1 MKLMTQILDI
11 ESIQLSK
18 QSNYN
23 VSSSAI
29 EIEAL
34 AHAIVEAQG
43 LLSIPLVK
51 QIDLENY
58 ELIAGELEFNSYLK
72 ALEFDKSLPER
83 ISVYIVSPKDEAIA
97 RKQVG
102 LTHQLPSNQEL
113 VSPSPDKNIV
123 LMLENVMKRLDILDQ
138 KSSTPELL
146 GQLIQSKIS
155 DEFDRRI
162 PSSLPMFQAFNHI
175 LEVSAELQV
184 KKNLRAS
191 RLSET
196 NTQKV
201 ISLIKDAREKKESVD
216 SFAAILK
223 IMKGKKLLGPDRL
236 IAMSDSWE

>member
-11 ESIQLSK
+11 ESIRVSK
-18 QSNYN
+18 QSNYD
-23 VSSSAI
+23 VFSSAI

-58 ELIAGELEFNSYLK
+58 ELISGDLEFNSYLK

-83 ISVYIVSPKDEAIA
+83 ISVYIVSSKDEAVA
-97 RKQVG
+97 RKQIG
-102 LTHQLPSNQEL
+102 LTHQRQSDQEEVLPS
-113 VSPSPDKNIV
+113 SGKNTV
-123 LMLENVMKRLDILDQ
+123 LILENIMKRLDILDH
-138 KSSTPELL
+138 KSSTPESL
-146 GQLIQSKIS
+146 GQLIQSKLS
-155 DEFDRRI
+155 DEFDRRV
-162 PSSLPMFQAFNHI
+162 PSSLPIFQAFNRI

-191 RLSET
+191 RLSEP

-201 ISLIKDAREKKESVD
+201 ISLIKDAKEKGESVD

-223 IMKGKKLLGPDRL
+223 IVKGKKLLGQDRL
-236 IAMSDSWE
+236 IAISDAWE